1 MSGAESN
8 EVNYSKFSRLVD
20 GVIIV
25 ILAKDLPNLAK
36 IVRKYYTLM
45 GLQDNN
51 SKGNNN
57 VIVLMH
63 RPGHPL

>member
-1 MSGAESN
+1 MSGAEAN